1 MCSHDMIRVNDV
13 KICRRCGLTI
23 CPNGQVFFDKE
34 LFRKRR
40 SKKHEKNGRLS

>member
-1 MCSHDMIRVNDV
+1 MCRHDMIQQNDV

-23 CPNGQVFFDKE
+23 CPGGQVFFDKA

-40 SKKHEKNGRLS
+40 KKHEKDGRLS

>member
-1 MCSHDMIRVNDV
+1 MCRHDMIQQNDV

-23 CPNGQVFFDKE
+23 CPGGQAFFFDKA

-40 SKKHEKNGRLS
+40 KKHEKDGRLS

>member
-1 MCSHDMIRVNDV
+1 MCRHDMIQQNDV

-23 CPNGQVFFDKE
+23 CPGGQVFFDKA

-40 SKKHEKNGRLS
+40 KKHEKGGRLS